1 LIQQRHRARAALYL
15 AGDLGATLLAFL
27 AAWQVRFGTQLL
39 PNVTAHGPSG
49 VPEFQRYLELL
60 PVVLLIW
67 PVVFYFHGL
76 YQTRRG
82 RSRVD
87 EILTVLVAILLGA
100 ILLSSFSAWYRPALE
115 EGSTAPFMYS
125 RWFIGVFVAID
136 LLFVVT
142 SRMTIRWALQRRQL
156 RGHNLQR
163 ILVLGAGVL
172 GREIAKKL
180 QDHRELGLSVVGYLD
195 DDSGKAGASFYDVP
209 VLGAIQD
216 IARVLEEQRIDQ
228 VYIALPLEAH
238 KKMLRAL
245 QRVAHECVEVKLVP
259 DILQYATLKA
269 TLEDLDGTPVINL
282 SQVPL
287 QGWSSLVK
295 RGVDIALSAAG
306 MVLLTFVVP
315 VLPLVALA
323 IWLEDRGPI
332 LYRQERMGLD
342 GKSFWIWKF
351 RSMRVDAEGT
361 TGPVWAIRN
370 DDRRT
375 RLGSFLRRWSIDEL
389 PQLWNVFVGDMS
401 LVGPR
406 PERPT
411 FVREFKHKVPQYM
424 LRHRVKAGITGWA
437 QVHGWRGNTSIRKR
451 IQYDL
456 YYIENWSLK
465 LDLKI
470 LWMTLRQGFRHH
482 NAY

>member
-1 LIQQRHRARAALYL
+1 MRAAIYL
-15 AGDLGATLLAFL
+15 AGDVVATLLAFGG
-27 AAWQVRFGTQLL
+27 AWYLRFGTEVL
-39 PNVTAHGPSG
+39 PNVMSHGVTGQPDF
-49 VPEFQRYLELL
+49 VRYLELV

-87 EILTVLVAILLGA
+87 EILTVVVAILLGA
-100 ILLSSFSAWYRPALE
+100 IFLSAFSAFYRRPLE
-115 EGSTAPFMYS
+115 PGSTQYFTYS
-125 RWFIGVFVAID
+125 RWFMGLFVAFDMVAVAFARLQIRAA
-136 LLFVVT
+136 LL
-142 SRMTIRWALQRRQL
+142 RRQM

-163 ILVLGAGVL
+163 ILVLGAGML
-172 GREIAKKL
+172 GREIARKL
-180 QDHRELGLSVVGYLD
+180 QDHRELGLQVAGYLD
-195 DDSGKAGASFYDVP
+195 DDPGKAGTTFESAP
-209 VLGAIQD
+209 VLGTIQD
-216 IARVLEEQRIDQ
+216 VERVIEEQRIDQ

-245 QRVAHECVEVKLVP
+245 QKVGRELVEVKLVP

-287 QGWSSLVK
+287 QGWSSLIK
-295 RGVDIALSAAG
+295 RGMDAVMSAAG
-306 MVLLTFVVP
+306 LFLLTFVIP

-332 LYRQERMGLD
+332 FYRQERMGLD
-342 GKSFWIWKF
+342 GKPFMIWKF
-351 RSMRVDAEGT
+351 RSMRVDAEGSS
-361 TGPVWAIRN
+361 GPVWAIRN

-375 RLGSFLRRWSIDEL
+375 RLGSFLRRWSVDEL
-389 PQLWNVFVGDMS
+389 PQLWNVLVGDMS

-470 LWMTLRQGFRHH
+470 LWMTLRQGLFHH

>member
-1 LIQQRHRARAALYL
+1 MIQRRHRARAALYM
-15 AGDLGATLLAFL
+15 AADLGATLVAFFI
-27 AAWQVRFGTQLL
+27 AWNLRFEN
-39 PNVTAHGPSG
+39 PVVPIKHG

-60 PVVLLIW
+60 PAVLLIW
-67 PVVFYFHGL
+67 PIVFYFHGL

-87 EILTVLVAILLGA
+87 EVLTVVVAILLAA
-100 ILLSSFSAWYRPALE
+100 ILLSTFSAYYRPPLEPGSALYF
-115 EGSTAPFMYS
+115 TYS
-125 RWFIGVFVAID
+125 RWFLGLFVGLD
-136 LLFVVT
+136 LLLVAT
-142 SRMTIRWALQRRQL
+142 ARMTVRWVLQRRAL
-156 RGHNLQR
+156 NGHSQQR
-163 ILVLGAGVL
+163 ILVVGAGML

-180 QDHRELGLSVVGYLD
+180 QDHRELGLQLVGFLD
-195 DDSGKAGASFYDVP
+195 DDPGKAGASFHGAP

-216 IARVLEEQRIDQ
+216 VDRVLEEDRVDQ

-245 QRVAHECVEVKLVP
+245 ERVRSECVEVKLVP

-287 QGWSSLVK
+287 QGWTSLVK
-295 RGVDIALSAAG
+295 RGMDAAVAATG
-306 MVLLTFVVP
+306 LLALTFVVP
-315 VLPLVALA
+315 VLPLIALA
-323 IWLEDRGPI
+323 IWLEDRGPV

-342 GKSFWIWKF
+342 GRPFMIWKF
-351 RSMRVDAEGT
+351 RSMRSDAEGT

-370 DDRRT
+370 DERRT
-375 RLGSFLRRWSIDEL
+375 RLGSLLRRWSLDEL
-389 PQLWNVFVGDMS
+389 PQLWNVLRGDMS

-470 LWMTLRQGFRHH
+470 LWMTLRQGLRHH